1 MSKIIYVKLIG
12 FGLGLALLISL
23 FSALGVIFQATPN
36 TMILIQICA
45 FLLAAGFFTFYMKK
59 KERSLVPFGFKQT
72 RINQVF
78 YLAIGSTVLI
88 QPAIL
93 GLNLSLPLST
103 LVLIFIQM
111 ALVGYTEEVLF
122 RGIFFYS
129 LRDKQPQTVILFS
142 SIIFG
147 MLHLASGLNPNQ
159 TLFLVVLQLIN
170 ALLLGMVFAVFY
182 YLTENIYLVISF
194 HALFNILASVS
205 QVGSLE
211 KDLLAVSTLAVLYL
225 IILTS
230 CYYLHAHKK

>member
-12 FGLGLALLISL
+12 FGLGLTLLVSL
-23 FSALGVIFQATPN
+23 FSALGVIFQAPPN
-36 TMILIQICA
+36 TMILLQICA
-45 FLLAAGFFTFYMKK
+45 FTLAASFFTFYMKK
-59 KERSLVPFGFKQT
+59 KEGSLVPFGFKHKQT
-72 RINQVF
+72 DQFFHLSVG
-78 YLAIGSTVLI
+78 AIVLI

-103 LVLIFIQM
+103 LALIFIQM

-129 LRDKQPQTVILFS
+129 LQDEQPQTVILFS
-142 SIIFG
+142 SLIFG

-159 TLFLVVLQLIN
+159 TLFLVALQLIN

-182 YLTENIYLVISF
+182 YLTKNIYFVISF

-205 QVGSLE
+205 HIGSLE
-211 KDLLAVSTLAVLYL
+211 KNLLAVSILVILYL
-225 IILTS
+225 IVLTS
-230 CYYLHAHKK
+230 CYYLRAHKK